1 MQKRLL
7 IYLSSIAAVLLIAFG
22 VYWLVSP
29 KIITKPALDEHYN
42 AVVFQEGHAFPY
54 RPQVRFNLLP
64 VTWHIEGTLMNNTT
78 AGDIGVSINPETG
91 EITWQDKREGPFRI
105 TITASNRMGKDRQS
119 FTARQIIK
127 PLFEITFPPEIPAY
141 REFRGIVKTRG
152 SLPMQYTCTND
163 GITFDSRGVIW
174 QKPEPGTY
182 TVTFIASNQAG
193 KCQRDWNVVVKA
205 EPVRIISE
213 PVAVVTEGDDYVY
226 PVMASGTP
234 KFTWELPECPKGM
247 IIGKEGVVF
256 LPSRYVKKGEY
267 NVTIRVSNV
276 ANGQKYSDTQHY
288 TLRCVEREKKEE
300 EQPQEEKKKAEK
312 KEKKKQESAKA
323 QVVPDVNVIVKKRK
337 KDEVKEPVPEKE
349 APQKPEE
356 QPAPPTPQP
365 QVSQEEERKEQE
377 RMREEEQKRLLEAQK
392 KLEEERLRQEEL
404 QKVQEEMQRL
414 EAQKRAE
421 EEKQRLEAQRKAEE
435 EAQRR
440 QEEEQKRQEEQRQA
454 EESKRLEEEQK
465 KVAEEK
471 RKEQMMKALEEK
483 QLQEERKKAEEEK
496 QRLEEQKKA
505 VEVKRQQED
514 QKRLEQQKKAEE
526 DAARLREERKKAE
539 DEKRRREEQRKAK
552 EEKAQAEKQA
562 EEKQVAVPTK
572 KEIVREKTEKGK
584 KVKLTYDF
592 VLEGWD
598 FNDFYELSRASG
610 FKILF
615 ISPFKGVEEKN
626 YEVTGIDHQRH
637 LAVQMQPLDENNYS
651 KKGCMVVDIPAEG
664 RDHWTDYETHL
675 REQLKKGSHSLV
687 VFFPYSF
694 MASLEDASKSYYGA
708 HCADQKLPFEQG
720 AGTVK
725 FKITG
730 DRFIKIVSMGNMK

>member
-22 VYWLVSP
+22 VYCCISP
-29 KIITKPALDEHYN
+29 KIITRPAIDEHYS
-42 AVVFQEGHAFPY
+42 AVVFMEGHNFPY
-54 RPQVRFNLLP
+54 RPQVRFNLP
-64 VTWHIEGTLMNNTT
+64 VTWRIEGSLLNDAA
-78 AGDIGVSINPETG
+78 AGDVGVSINPETG
-91 EITWQDKREGPFRI
+91 EIAWQDKREGPFRI
-105 TITASNRMGKDRQS
+105 TITASNWIGKDRQS
-119 FTARQIIK
+119 FTVRRIIK

-141 REFRGIVKTRG
+141 REFRGIVRTSG
-152 SLPMQYTCTND
+152 ALPIQYACTNA

-205 EPVRIISE
+205 APVRIISE

-234 KFTWELPECPKGM
+234 KFTWELTECPEGM
-247 IIGKEGVVF
+247 VIGKEGVVF
-256 LPSRYVKKGEY
+256 FPLRYVKKGEY
-267 NVTIRVSNV
+267 KVAIRVSNV
-276 ANGQKYSDTQHY
+276 VNGQKYSDTQHY
-288 TLRCVEREKKEE
+288 TLRRVEREKKEE
-300 EQPQEEKKKAEK
+300 EQEPPQEEKKKEEK

-323 QVVPDVNVIVKKRK
+323 QVVPDVNVIVNKRK
-337 KDEVKEPVPEKE
+337 KDAVKEPAPEKE

-356 QPAPPTPQP
+356 KPVPPPPQP
-365 QVSQEEERKEQE
+365 QVSQEAERKEQE
-377 RMREEEQKRLLEAQK
+377 RIREEEQKRMLEAQK

-414 EAQKRAE
+414 EAQRKAE
-421 EEKQRLEAQRKAEE
+421 EEKKQQE

-440 QEEEQKRQEEQRQA
+440 QEEEQKKTEEA
-454 EESKRLEEEQK
+454 KRLEEEQRK
-465 KVAEEK
+465 AAEEK
-471 RKEQMMKALEEK
+471 RKEQMRKALEEK
-483 QLQEERKKAEEEK
+483 RLQEERKKAEEEK

-505 VEVKRQQED
+505 EEVKKRQEEQR
-514 QKRLEQQKKAEE
+514 RLEQQKKTEE
-526 DAARLREERKKAE
+526 EEARLREEQKKDD
-539 DEKRRREEQRKAK
+539 DEKRRREEQRRAK
-552 EEKAQAEKQA
+552 EEKAQAEKQT

-592 VLEGWD
+592 VLEGWS
-598 FNDFYELSRASG
+598 FNEFYELSRASG

-626 YEVTGIDHQRH
+626 YEVTGIDRH
-637 LAVQMQPLDENNYS
+637 GRLTVQMQPLDENNYS
-651 KKGCMVVDIPAEG
+651 KKGCMVVDIPIEG
-664 RDHWTDYETHL
+664 RAHWMDYETHL

-694 MASLEDASKSYYGA
+694 MASLEDASKSYYA
-708 HCADQKLPFEQG
+708 VHCADQKLPFEQG

-730 DRFIKIVSMGNMK
+730 DRFIKIVSMGD